1 MNMWRYELRAYRNT
15 TLIWIG
21 SMVGLVMLMMSIY
34 PTFARDADTF
44 REVLQSMPESV
55 MKAIGIQLDSI
66 ASLLGF
72 YSYIFLY
79 VTLAGAIQAMHL
91 GVSILSKESREKTAD
106 FLLSKPVT
114 RGEVFGAKTLAALT
128 LIMVTNVVYVAAA
141 SIIASLVQLE
151 SFDYLTFLLLSLSLL
166 LIQLVFLAIGIVTAL
181 LLPRIRTVLPV
192 TLGTVFTFFAI
203 SFVGAS
209 TGDGKLR
216 YLTPF
221 QYYDRAYIVKHG
233 RYEPEFVVMSA
244 AVIAVC
250 IAFGVLRYVKRDVHA
265 V

>member
-1 MNMWRYELRAYRNT
+1 
-15 TLIWIG
+15 
-21 SMVGLVMLMMSIY
+21 
-34 PTFARDADTF
+34 
-44 REVLQSMPESV
+44 
-55 MKAIGIQLDSI
+55 MKAVGIQLDSI

-106 FLLSKPVT
+106 FLLTKPVT
-114 RGEVFGAKTLAALT
+114 RGAVFGAKVLAALT
-128 LIMVTNVVYVAAA
+128 LLAATNLAYIAAA
-141 SIIASLVQLE
+141 SCIASVVKLE
-151 SFDYLTFLLLSLSLL
+151 SFDYDAFLLVSLSLL
-166 LIQLVFLAIGIVTAL
+166 LIQLVFLAIGIAAAL
-181 LLPRIRTVLPV
+181 LLPRIKTVLPV
-192 TLGTVFTFFAI
+192 TLGTVFGFFAV
-203 SFVGAS
+203 SFIGAS

-221 QYYDRAYIVKHG
+221 QYYDRAYIVEHG
-233 RYEPEFVVMSA
+233 RYEPEFLVMSV

-250 IAFGVLRYVKRDVHA
+250 VTYAVIRYLKRDVHT